1 MTPYNVLF
9 LCTGNS
15 ARSMMAEAILNRL
28 GKDKFRAFSA
38 GSDPKGAVH
47 PGTLTLL
54 NKLGYDTSGL
64 RSKSWNEFAAPGAPA
79 LDFVFTVCDNAA
91 SEVCP
96 VWPGQPMTAH
106 WGITD
111 PAAVTGDDI
120 AVARAF
126 RNAYAALERRIELFA
141 ALPFKSLDRIS
152 LKKRLDQIGAA
163 EHAG

>member
-15 ARSMMAEAILNRL
+15 ARSIMAEAILNRL

-106 WGITD
+106 WGIPD
-111 PAAVTGDDI
+111 PAAVIGDDI